1 MQSTIN
7 FNVARKK
14 PELIAPARPTPH
26 EFKVLSDIDDQ
37 EGLRFQIPVIQ
48 FYRRNLSSKERD
60 PVKVIRDA
68 IANALVY
75 YYPFAG
81 RLREHT
87 NRKLVVECN
96 GEGVVFIEADADVAL
111 QHLGDSLYPPFPYLD
126 KLLHSLPAT
135 AGIINCPLLLI
146 QVTRL
151 KCGGFVVATRL
162 NHTMSDAAGLA
173 QFLSAVGEFAREDAW
188 PSIQPVWERHLLS
201 ARNPPCVTCTHHEY
215 GENTS
220 SEGNHAPPDNN
231 NNNNMVDRSFLF
243 TPADISA
250 LRRSLPPYL
259 RGSSSFEIA
268 TTCTWRCR
276 AISLSLKPKEEIGL
290 SCLVNV
296 RKRLNPPL
304 PVGYYGNAIV
314 YPAAVTTAEK
324 LTTSPL
330 QHAVELLRNAKSQA
344 AEEYVKSVA
353 DLMVMRGRP
362 CFNTRGI
369 YLVSDVTRSGLGE
382 VDYGWGTA
390 EYGGPAL
397 CGIDLVP
404 GVVSF
409 ALPYKNTNGEK
420 GIRLTMSLPPNAM
433 DKFINE
439 LETAMATA
447 RRSLFIRESAL

>member
-7 FNVARKK
+7 FNVATKK
-14 PELIAPARPTPH
+14 PELIAPAKPTPH

-68 IANALVY
+68 IANALVP

-81 RLREHT
+81 RLREHA

-111 QHLGDSLYPPFPYLD
+111 QQLGDALYPPFPNLD
-126 KLLHSLPAT
+126 NLLHHLPAT
-135 AGIINCPLLLI
+135 AGIIDCPLLLI

-162 NHTMSDAAGLA
+162 NHTMSDAAGLV
-173 QFLSAVGEFAREDAW
+173 QFMSAVGEFARGDAS

-201 ARNPPCVTCTHHEY
+201 ARNPPRVTCTHHEY
-215 GENTS
+215 DHNTTT
-220 SEGNHAPPDNN
+220 SEGNHAPPDDDNK
-231 NNNNMVDRSFLF
+231 MVDRSFLF

-250 LRRSLPPYL
+250 LRRILPPRL

-268 TTCTWRCR
+268 TACTWRCR
-276 AISLSLKPKEEIGL
+276 AISLSLNPEEEIAL

-304 PVGYYGNAIV
+304 PEGYYGNAVV
-314 YPAAVTTAEK
+314 YPATVTTAEK

-330 QHAVELLRNAKSQA
+330 QHAVELLRNAKSRA
-344 AEEYVKSVA
+344 AWEYVKSVA

-362 CFNTRGI
+362 CFKTRGI
-369 YLVSDVTRSGLGE
+369 YLVSDVTRAGFGE
-382 VDYGWGTA
+382 VDYGWGSA

-409 ALPYKNTNGEK
+409 ALPYKSTNGEK
-420 GIRLTMSLPPNAM
+420 GIRFTMSLPSNAM

-439 LETAMATA
+439 LETAMAVA
-447 RRSLFIRESAL
+447 RKSLFIRESAL